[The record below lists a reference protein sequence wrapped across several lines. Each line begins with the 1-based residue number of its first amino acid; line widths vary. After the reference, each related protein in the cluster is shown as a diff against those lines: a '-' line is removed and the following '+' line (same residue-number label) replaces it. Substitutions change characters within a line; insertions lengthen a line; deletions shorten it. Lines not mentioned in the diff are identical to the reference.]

1 MTFVKSFKAIAQ
13 RWKDLKGKNT
23 RACFV
28 SDEEKSF
35 IGLTPGECV
44 QDDQAEADDAVAAQ
58 GGQHSF
64 EVGPVDVR
72 LQLESHD
79 CEVANVIGAE
89 G

>member
-1 MTFVKSFKAIAQ
+1 LA
-13 RWKDLKGKNT
+13 
-23 RACFV
+23 
-28 SDEEKSF
+28 
-35 IGLTPGECV
+35 PGECV

-79 CEVANVIGAE
+79 CEVANVIGTE